1 MRPKIQVACG
11 GTDEHQIP
19 EVCKLAD
26 DKAKHVAR
34 VSGWRPRHEDPK
46 WHVKE
51 IPEPLVACGSA

>member
-26 DKAKHVAR
+26 NKAKHVAR
-34 VSGWRPRHEDPK
+34 VSGWRSKHEDPK
-46 WHVKE
+46 WRKGDSRAFGRVW
-51 IPEPLVACGSA
+51 